1 MYVICLIST
10 FQGDARGENFTTP
23 TVLCVQQHSPRVFYD
38 DKIRNMGYCPS
49 VRSRWLDIDQK
60 LLFCVFMDQNGVLLS
75 RLKTTN
81 LSFLTQVNI
90 VSSHVRSNTQA
101 TTQIRRRLVTN
112 IQPVTKLYTMLKLL
126 DCTKPS
132 ITRNKAENL
141 NKSAEDSERDII
153 FQFVIKELGNT
164 NFGTRPLEL

>member
-1 MYVICLIST
+1 M
-10 FQGDARGENFTTP
+10 
-23 TVLCVQQHSPRVFYD
+23 
-38 DKIRNMGYCPS
+38 
-49 VRSRWLDIDQK
+49 
-60 LLFCVFMDQNGVLLS
+60 
-75 RLKTTN
+75 
-81 LSFLTQVNI
+81 
-90 VSSHVRSNTQA
+90 
-101 TTQIRRRLVTN
+101 TN

-141 NKSAEDSERDII
+141 NKSAKDSERDII